1 MFNPAYTFEMM
12 LRTRR
17 FWGSAAKAL
26 RREEGLSCALGRPS
40 FSTDEKPAVTVSIDR
55 TGLYNPEPHSHDLD
69 PRKEPETALA
79 KQLKALIRVEHNC
92 PCQSSFLPSLRYNG
106 GKNALQNYPSK
117 GPQ

>member
-1 MFNPAYTFEMM
+1 MFKPAYTFEMM

-26 RREEGLSCALGRPS
+26 RREEDLSFALGRPC

-79 KQLKALIRVEHNC
+79 KQLKALIRVEHYC
-92 PCQSSFLPSLRYNG
+92 PCRSNFLPPHRYNG
-106 GKNALQNYPSK
+106 GQAAFQNYPCK